1 MANYYA
7 YVRINYFHVKDAAAF
22 REFIA
27 SIGSTE
33 GDKVELIEGKDKE
46 GNPIFGF
53 GCHGQ
58 PAFPEADSYEGILES
73 LSELVA
79 DDDAVII
86 MEIGHEKL
94 NYLAGEARII
104 TSKEAKCITIADQ
117 AIQTAREMLGE
128 AKWETKTEY

>member
-7 YVRINYFHVKDAAAF
+7 YVRTNYFHVKDAAAF

-86 MEIGHEKL
+86 ME
-94 NYLAGEARII
+94 
-104 TSKEAKCITIADQ
+104 EAKCMTIADQ